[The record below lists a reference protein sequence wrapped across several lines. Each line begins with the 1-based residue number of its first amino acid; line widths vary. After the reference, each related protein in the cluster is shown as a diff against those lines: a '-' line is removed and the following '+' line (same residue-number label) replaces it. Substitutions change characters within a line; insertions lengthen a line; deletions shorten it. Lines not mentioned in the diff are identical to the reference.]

1 MTNQIPFYELP
12 LLSLDT
18 ETTGIDAWTCSV
30 VTCNM
35 TYDYPDGTPEY
46 VCDWLINPGIGI
58 PEGASDVHGITDE
71 IVQAHGMPA
80 EIGLQS
86 IAEHLNLWSDRG
98 LPIVVYNA
106 SYDLTFLRS
115 EFARYGIDCR
125 NRFDLVIDPLVLDKQ
140 LDKFRKG
147 KRQLAVTAAHYG
159 ITLNNAHSAD
169 ADSKASVAIA
179 RAIGR
184 KYKINGPV
192 EEVHARQ
199 IEFKREQSES
209 LQAYFRKSKN
219 DDSIIINGEWPYQVT
234 REGS

>member
-1 MTNQIPFYELP
+1 MTTPYYELP

-18 ETTGIDAWTCSV
+18 ETTGVDPWTCSV

-35 TYDYPDGTPEY
+35 TYDTPGQEPY
-46 VCDWLINPGIGI
+46 VCDWLINPGVGI

-71 IVQAHGMPA
+71 IAQAHGMPP
-80 EIGLQS
+80 EIGLAS
-86 IAEHLNLWSDRG
+86 IAHHLNLWSDRG

-106 SYDLTFLRS
+106 SYDLTLLNA
-115 EFARYGIDCR
+115 EFARYGIECR
-125 NRFDLVIDPLVLDKQ
+125 NKFDRIIDPLVLDKQ

-147 KRQLAVTAAHYG
+147 KRQLTVTAAHYG
-159 ITLNNAHSAD
+159 IQLNNAHSAD
-169 ADSKASVAIA
+169 ADSMASVGVA

-209 LQAYFRKSKN
+209 LQKYFRKSKN
-219 DDSIIINGEWPYQVT
+219 DETIVINGEWPYQVT

>member
-1 MTNQIPFYELP
+1 MTLPFYELP

-18 ETTGIDAWTCSV
+18 ETTGVDPWTCSI

-35 TYDYPDGTPEY
+35 TYDTPGQEPY
-46 VCDWLINPGIGI
+46 ICDWLINPGVGI
-58 PEGASDVHGITDE
+58 PEGAAAVHGITDE
-71 IVQAHGMPA
+71 IAQAHGMPA
-80 EIGLQS
+80 EIGLAS

-98 LPIVVYNA
+98 LPVVVYNA
-106 SYDLTFLRS
+106 AYDLTLLRT
-115 EFARYGIDCR
+115 EFDRYDIECR
-125 NRFDLVIDPLVLDKQ
+125 NKFDRVIDPLVLDKQ

-147 KRQLAVTAAHYG
+147 KRQLTVTAAHYG
-159 ITLNNAHSAD
+159 IKLNNAHSAD
-169 ADSKASVAIA
+169 ADSMASVGVA